1 MRTAHRSFADF
12 IFLLI
17 LIDLF
22 TDFCNERT
30 VFELYNFID
39 HDRLLNQV
47 VLLLVLLCS
56 TRITRS
62 YCFFLNAGHIP
73 GGVGNE
79 TKVGIKIIL
88 ASHTRVLLPVSRS
101 PSIT

>member
-39 HDRLLNQV
+39 HDPLLNQV
-47 VLLLVLLCS
+47 VFVTILL
-56 TRITRS
+56 
-62 YCFFLNAGHIP
+62 
-73 GGVGNE
+73 
-79 TKVGIKIIL
+79 
-88 ASHTRVLLPVSRS
+88 
-101 PSIT
+101 